1 MSSIGTM
8 IIVNTD
14 TFRVPVETERWNAT
28 SDDKKLRQFEKTD
41 PHPVVYG
48 IETFLMVF
56 FTVELVVRWQVSTAK
71 VDFFKTFVN
80 IVELLVLVPKWCL
93 FVLSYALANTPYN
106 THHPIWYTVFFAV
119 SLLIVLRFAR
129 LVKVCRYYKR
139 ITMLVLTL
147 KASTAEIAFLLYLL
161 SVVSV
166 VFGITIYYAELWEA
180 DTFSDMPTAVYWA
193 FMTMNAVGY
202 GDVVPKS
209 TIGRAIAT
217 LCSMCGVFFTGLA
230 VPIISSNFRRYY
242 EHFLPIQIR
251 QLRGNSISE
260 IRKMAMRRRPFSEA
274 HRTAKT
280 LRSRSRVVD
289 SERKESILMGSFMEG
304 ERPSF
309 LLMGKL
315 MGRNMLDRTD
325 GNFFEFSNFRQQQ
338 GGRRDGCAA
347 QNPASEIEANLARL
361 QNHAKRATKQG
372 LPIEPTNCAPS

>member
-1 MSSIGTM
+1 MASIGTM

-14 TFRVPVETERWNAT
+14 TFRVPVEIEEWNAT
-28 SDDKKLRQFEKTD
+28 ADDDKKLRQFEKTD

-56 FTVELVVRWQVSTAK
+56 FTVELAVRWQVSAAK

-106 THHPIWYTVFFAV
+106 THHPIWYTVFFVV
-119 SLLIVLRFAR
+119 SLVIVLRFVR

-166 VFGITIYYAELWEA
+166 VFGITIYYAELWES
-180 DTFSDMPTAVYWA
+180 DTFPDMPTAVYWA

-251 QLRGNSISE
+251 QQRGNSISE
-260 IRKMAMRRRPFSEA
+260 VRKMAMRRRPFSEA

-289 SERKESILMGSFMEG
+289 SERKESIMMGSFLDG

-309 LLMGKL
+309 LLMGQF
-315 MGRNMLDRTD
+315 RNLLD
-325 GNFFEFSNFRQQQ
+325 GNDPQFFEFSNFRQQRR
-338 GGRRDGCAA
+338 GRRDGCVTQVPAA
-347 QNPASEIEANLARL
+347 EVEANLAHL
-361 QNHAKRATKQG
+361 QNHGKRSTRDG